1 MRARPPSATTWP
13 TAPNAVVTA
22 RVMQMAVVTNKCTV
36 ARAGEDAIRGAVL
49 DLHSVI
55 SHRERPLLRP
65 REEKGAGQRLDW
77 ILMSGRRSQSSF
89 L

>member
-1 MRARPPSATTWP
+1 MRAQPPSATTWP

-22 RVMQMAVVTNKCTV
+22 RVIQMAVVTNKCTV

-49 DLHSVI
+49 DLHSVV
-55 SHRERPLLRP
+55 SHQKRPLLRP
-65 REEKGAGQRLDW
+65 REEKGAGQRRGW
-77 ILMSGRRSQSSF
+77 ILMSGRSQSSF